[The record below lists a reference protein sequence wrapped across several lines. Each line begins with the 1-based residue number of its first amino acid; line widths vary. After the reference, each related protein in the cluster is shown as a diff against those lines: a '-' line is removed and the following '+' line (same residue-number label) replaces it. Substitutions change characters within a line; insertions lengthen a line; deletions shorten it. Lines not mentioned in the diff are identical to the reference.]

1 MGSRYP
7 DPVIDI
13 KLVRETPD
21 VVRASQK
28 ARGEDPGIVDAILAA
43 DEARRSSLG
52 EYERVRA
59 EQKTFGKQVATA
71 KGDEKAALVA
81 QAKDLA
87 MRVRS
92 LEAEAGER
100 ERELD
105 GLARRLGNV
114 IVDGV
119 PTGGEEDYVV
129 REIVGA
135 PRDFAAE
142 GFEPRD
148 HLALGELLG
157 AIDME
162 RGAKVSGSRFYFLTG
177 VGARLELALLNLGI
191 ARAVEYGFTP
201 MVTPDA
207 GAPRDHG
214 RRRVPRRPRRRG
226 LPAGGRRPVPH
237 RHLGGRARRVPRRR
251 DPRPQRRPEA
261 VCGVVHLLPAR
272 GRFARQG
279 HPRHHPR
286 APVPEDRDVR
296 LLHGRRRRGGARAA
310 ARLGARDA
318 RRHRRAVP
326 SHRHG
331 GRRPRRSGRAQVRLR
346 GVDPDP
352 GPVPRAHLD
361 VQLHDVPGAAAR
373 RPGARRG
380 GRRHPSGGDAERH
393 PGDDAVAGR
402 HPRDPP
408 AAGRLGRGPRGAAA
422 VPRARRPQSPRPEP
436 CRTLRPRTARVSCRS
451 PPANLR

>member
-71 KGDEKAALVA
+71 KGEEKAALVA

-87 MRVRS
+87 DRVRS
-92 LEAEAGER
+92 LRGGGRGARAGAR
-100 ERELD
+100 PAGPPGRQHHRSTASRSA
-105 GLARRLGNV
+105 ARR
-114 IVDGV
+114 
-119 PTGGEEDYVV
+119 TTSSA
-129 REIVGA
+129 RSSAA

-177 VGARLELALLNLGI
+177 VGARLELALLNLGDRPRG
-191 ARAVEYGFTP
+191 RAP
-201 MVTPDA
+201 ASPRWSPRPWCA
-207 GAPRDHG
+207 RDHG
-214 RRRVPRRPRRRG
+214 RRRVPRRARRRG
-226 LPAGGRRPVPH
+226 LPARGRRPLPH
-237 RHLGGRARRVPRRR
+237 RHLGGGARGYHGDEILDLSAGPKRYAGLV
-251 DPRPQRRPEA
+251 D
-261 VCGVVHLLPAR
+261 LLPAR
-272 GRFARQG
+272 GRLARQG

-296 LLHGRRRRGGARAA
+296 LLHGGGRRGGARAA
-310 ARLGARDA
+310 ARLGAGDA
-318 RRHRRAVP
+318 RRHRGAVP
-326 SHRHG
+326 DHRHRG
-331 GRRPRRSGRAQVRLR
+331 GRPRRSGRAQVRLR
-346 GVDPDP
+346 GVDAHP
-352 GPVPRAHLD
+352 GPLPRADLD
-361 VQLHDVPGAAAR
+361 LELHDLPGPPAR
-373 RPGARRG
+373 RPRARPG
-380 GRRHPSGGDAERH
+380 GRR
-393 PGDDAVAGR
+393 
-402 HPRDPP
+402 DP
-408 AAGRLGRGPRGAAA
+408 AS
-422 VPRARRPQSPRPEP
+422 SPR
-436 CRTLRPRTARVSCRS
+436 
-451 PPANLR
+451 